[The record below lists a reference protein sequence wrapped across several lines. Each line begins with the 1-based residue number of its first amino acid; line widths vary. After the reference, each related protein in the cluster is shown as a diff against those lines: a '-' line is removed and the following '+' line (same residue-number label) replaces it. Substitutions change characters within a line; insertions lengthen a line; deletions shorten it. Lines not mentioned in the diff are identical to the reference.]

1 MSSSP
6 RRSLRLAGK
15 EPEHTADVLPSLA
28 SASAKRSSK
37 QEVSTEWKRM
47 SFHVPR
53 MDNCLI
59 FGKFLAAALS
69 TVATVAATYTWGQGQ
84 GQACLNCK

>member
-1 MSSSP
+1 MPIVLLSPMSSSP

-28 SASAKRSSK
+28 SASASAKMSK
-37 QEVSTEWKRM
+37 YERKGM

-53 MDNCLI
+53 IDNCLI
-59 FGKFLAAALS
+59 FGKFLAAFIS
-69 TVATVAATYTWGQGQ
+69 TVATVAVSYTWGQVK
-84 GQACLNCK
+84 A

>member
-15 EPEHTADVLPSLA
+15 EPENTADVLPSL
-28 SASAKRSSK
+28 ASAKRSSK

-69 TVATVAATYTWGQGQ
+69 TVATVAATYTWGN
-84 GQACLNCK
+84 AKI

>member
-1 MSSSP
+1 MGILLLSPMSPTP

-15 EPEHTADVLPSLA
+15 EPDVITELPA
-28 SASAKRSSK
+28 SASAKRSK
-37 QEVSTEWKRM
+37 PEQNGM

-53 MDNCLI
+53 MDNCLF

-69 TVATVAATYTWGQGQ
+69 TAATVAASYTWGH
-84 GQACLNCK
+84 AKI

>member
-15 EPEHTADVLPSLA
+15 EPELMTEMSASASA
-28 SASAKRSSK
+28 SASAKRTK
-37 QEVSTEWKRM
+37 HEVSTEWKRL
-47 SFHVPR
+47 SLNVPR
-53 MDNCLI
+53 MDNCLL

-69 TVATVAATYTWGQGQ
+69 TVATVAATYNWKQS
-84 GQACLNCK
+84 

>member
-28 SASAKRSSK
+28 SAKRSK

-69 TVATVAATYTWGQGQ
+69 TVATVAATYTWGQ
-84 GQACLNCK
+84 AKI

>member
-15 EPEHTADVLPSLA
+15 EPEHTADVLP
-28 SASAKRSSK
+28 ASAKRSSK
-37 QEVSTEWKRM
+37 QEVSTEWKRL

-59 FGKFLAAALS
+59 FGKFIAATLS
-69 TVATVAATYTWGQGQ
+69 TVATVAASYTWGYPK
-84 GQACLNCK
+84 A

>member
-15 EPEHTADVLPSLA
+15 EPEHTADVLPSL
-28 SASAKRSSK
+28 ASAKRSSK

-59 FGKFLAAALS
+59 FGKFLAATLS
-69 TVATVAATYTWGQGQ
+69 TVATVAATYTWGQ
-84 GQACLNCK
+84 AKI

>member
-1 MSSSP
+1 MSPTP

-15 EPEHTADVLPSLA
+15 EPELTAATLPT
-28 SASAKRSSK
+28 SASAKSSK
-37 QEVSTEWKRM
+37 QEVSTEWKGM

-53 MDNCLI
+53 MDNCLL

-69 TVATVAATYTWGQGQ
+69 TATVLATYTWGQV
-84 GQACLNCK
+84 KS

>member
-1 MSSSP
+1 MGIVLLSPMSSSP

-15 EPEHTADVLPSLA
+15 EPEHTADVLP
-28 SASAKRSSK
+28 ASAKRSK
-37 QEVSTEWKRM
+37 QEVSTEWKRL

-69 TVATVAATYTWGQGQ
+69 TVATVAATYTWRYPK
-84 GQACLNCK
+84 A

>member
-15 EPEHTADVLPSLA
+15 EPEVITEMPSP
-28 SASAKRSSK
+28 SRKSNQS
-37 QEVSTEWKRM
+37 QEVSTEWKRL

-69 TVATVAATYTWGQGQ
+69 TVATVAASYTWGYPK
-84 GQACLNCK
+84 A

>member
-15 EPEHTADVLPSLA
+15 TPEFTAEIPTPADL
-28 SASAKRSSK
+28 KRSNHESA
-37 QEVSTEWKRM
+37 TEWKPLRLT
-47 SFHVPR
+47 VPR
-53 MDNCLI
+53 MDNCLL

-69 TVATVAATYTWGQGQ
+69 TVATVAATYSWRQV
-84 GQACLNCK
+84 

>member
-15 EPEHTADVLPSLA
+15 EPEVSTELPTPA
-28 SASAKRSSK
+28 SPSAKRSK
-37 QEVSTEWKRM
+37 QEVSTEWKRL
-47 SFHVPR
+47 SFYVPR

-59 FGKFLAAALS
+59 FGKFLAATLS
-69 TVATVAATYTWGQGQ
+69 TVATVAASYTWKQS
-84 GQACLNCK
+84 

>member
-15 EPEHTADVLPSLA
+15 EPELMTEMSASA
-28 SASAKRSSK
+28 SASAKRSK
-37 QEVSTEWKRM
+37 HEVSTEWKRL
-47 SFHVPR
+47 SLNVPR
-53 MDNCLI
+53 MDNCLL

-69 TVATVAATYTWGQGQ
+69 TVATVAATYNWKQS
-84 GQACLNCK
+84 

>member
-15 EPEHTADVLPSLA
+15 EPEVRTEMPPPV
-28 SASAKRSSK
+28 KRSK
-37 QEVSTEWKRM
+37 HEISTEWKRL
-47 SFHVPR
+47 SLTVPR
-53 MDNCLI
+53 ADNCLL

-69 TVATVAATYTWGQGQ
+69 TAATVAASYSWGQ
-84 GQACLNCK
+84 AKV

>member
-1 MSSSP
+1 MGIVLLSPMSSSP

-15 EPEHTADVLPSLA
+15 EPEHTADVLPA
-28 SASAKRSSK
+28 SASAKRTK
-37 QEVSTEWKRM
+37 QEVSTEWKRL

-69 TVATVAATYTWGQGQ
+69 TVATVAASYTWGYPK
-84 GQACLNCK
+84 A

>member
-15 EPEHTADVLPSLA
+15 EPEHTADVLPV
-28 SASAKRSSK
+28 SAKRTK
-37 QEVSTEWKRM
+37 QEVSTEWKRL

-69 TVATVAATYTWGQGQ
+69 TVATVAASYTWRYPK
-84 GQACLNCK
+84 A

>member
-15 EPEHTADVLPSLA
+15 EPEVITEMPT
-28 SASAKRSSK
+28 SASAKRTK
-37 QEVSTEWKRM
+37 QEVSTEWKRL

-69 TVATVAATYTWGQGQ
+69 TVATVAASYNWS
-84 GQACLNCK
+84 QAKI

>member
-1 MSSSP
+1 MSPTP

-15 EPEHTADVLPSLA
+15 EPDHTADVLPTPL
-28 SASAKRSSK
+28 KRSK
-37 QEVSTEWKRM
+37 TEWKPM

-59 FGKFLAAALS
+59 FGKFLAAFIS
-69 TVATVAATYTWGQGQ
+69 TVATVAASYTWGQV
-84 GQACLNCK
+84 KS

>member
-15 EPEHTADVLPSLA
+15 TPEFTAEIPTPM
-28 SASAKRSSK
+28 KRSK
-37 QEVSTEWKRM
+37 QEVSTEWKPI
-47 SFHVPR
+47 SLTVPGV
-53 MDNCLI
+53 DNCLL

-69 TVATVAATYTWGQGQ
+69 TVATVAATYTWKQS
-84 GQACLNCK
+84 

>member
-1 MSSSP
+1 MGIVLLSTMSSSP

-15 EPEHTADVLPSLA
+15 EPEHTADVLP
-28 SASAKRSSK
+28 ASAKRSK
-37 QEVSTEWKRM
+37 QEVSTEWKRL

-59 FGKFLAAALS
+59 FGKFLAATLS
-69 TVATVAATYTWGQGQ
+69 TVATVAASYTWGYPK
-84 GQACLNCK
+84 A

>member
-1 MSSSP
+1 MSPTP

-15 EPEHTADVLPSLA
+15 EPELRTEMPPPATL
-28 SASAKRSSK
+28 KRSK
-37 QEVSTEWKRM
+37 QEAATEWKRM
-47 SFHVPR
+47 TFHVPR

-69 TVATVAATYTWGQGQ
+69 TVATVAATYTWKQS
-84 GQACLNCK
+84 

>member
-15 EPEHTADVLPSLA
+15 EPEHTADVLPSL
-28 SASAKRSSK
+28 ASAKRSSK

-69 TVATVAATYTWGQGQ
+69 TVATVATTYTWGQ
-84 GQACLNCK
+84 AKI

>member
-1 MSSSP
+1 MSPTP

-15 EPEHTADVLPSLA
+15 EPELTAAAVPT
-28 SASAKRSSK
+28 SASAKSSK
-37 QEVSTEWKRM
+37 TEGKGM

-53 MDNCLI
+53 MDNCLL

-69 TVATVAATYTWGQGQ
+69 TVVTVAASYTWRYPK
-84 GQACLNCK
+84 A

>member
-1 MSSSP
+1 MSPTP

-15 EPEHTADVLPSLA
+15 EPELRTEMPPPATL
-28 SASAKRSSK
+28 KRSK
-37 QEVSTEWKRM
+37 QEAATEWKRM
-47 SFHVPR
+47 TFHVPR

-69 TVATVAATYTWGQGQ
+69 TVATVAASYSWGQ
-84 GQACLNCK
+84 AKV